1 MWNLIPKKKIPPTR
15 IQRYCCQVLKETG
28 TPHRLAALG
37 VRAAESTKRQGRD
50 TFGIRGGSYKMAVF
64 FSLDHAEEVHH
75 EAQDRDPVWDCTLIK
90 TMRENNDVIVN
101 PIYEWTDGDVW
112 DYIRENNI
120 KTNPLY
126 ERGYHRVGCIGCPL
140 APYHQ
145 KMKEFRDYPKIKEA
159 YIRAFDRMVE
169 VRNVEGKND
178 QSWENGQAVFD
189 WWVQEGK
196 YNIRGQMEM
205 DLSELEDK

>member
-1 MWNLIPKKKIPPTR
+1 
-15 IQRYCCQVLKETG
+15 
-28 TPHRLAALG
+28 
-37 VRAAESTKRQGRD
+37 
-50 TFGIRGGSYKMAVF
+50 
-64 FSLDHAEEVHH
+64 
-75 EAQDRDPVWDCTLIK
+75 
-90 TMRENNDVIVN
+90 MRENNDVIVN

-196 YNIRGQMEM
+196 YNIKGQMEM
-205 DLSELEDK
+205 DLSKLEE